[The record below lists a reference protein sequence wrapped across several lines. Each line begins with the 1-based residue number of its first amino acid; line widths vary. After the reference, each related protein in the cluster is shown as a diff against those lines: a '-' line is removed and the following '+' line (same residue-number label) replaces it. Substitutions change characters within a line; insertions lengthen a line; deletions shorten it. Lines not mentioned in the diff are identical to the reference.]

1 LTNLGVHSYPIAVD
15 GVGGLRVT
23 DRIASSADRA
33 PVWLWPREGR
43 IRPGSEEHK
52 QLFCRMLLDTFDP
65 YKPAVIPWPRLEP
78 DALARLTGLPFWDIA
93 VETELHTSK
102 TMQSVADC
110 VGDPTIR
117 EAIALNAFEER
128 RHKLVLEN
136 MIRFYGIAI
145 EPDESFAPPPDPE
158 WSYLCT
164 GYGECFD
171 SFFAFGL
178 FRLAK
183 ESGFFPPDLIEV
195 FEPVIQEEARHIIF
209 FVNWAAYTQARR
221 PVPLRP
227 AFAGRRFAALAT
239 RAWKRMKFAKGG
251 VAAKPGA
258 GSRLGRYNS
267 RMTVEGRKFVA
278 GGEALTIER
287 FMRLCLAE
295 NDRRMARYDPRL
307 LRPMAMPRLVRAAAP
322 FLGLVG

>member
-1 LTNLGVHSYPIAVD
+1 MTELA
-15 GVGGLRVT
+15 
-23 DRIASSADRA
+23 AASADRT
-33 PVWLWPREGR
+33 PVWQWPREGR
-43 IRPGSEEHK
+43 IRPGSDEHRL
-52 QLFCRMLLDTFDP
+52 LFCRMLLETFDP
-65 YKPAVIPWPRLEP
+65 YKPAIIPWPTLAP

-102 TMQSVADC
+102 NMQAIADTTR
-110 VGDPTIR
+110 DPLIR

-128 RHKLVLEN
+128 RHKVVLEN

-145 EPDESFAPPPDPE
+145 EPDESFVPPPDPE

-183 ESGFFPPDLIEV
+183 DSGFFPPELIEV
-195 FEPVIQEEARHIIF
+195 FEPVIQEEARHILF
-209 FVNWAAYTQARR
+209 FVNWAVYAQAQRN
-221 PVPLRP
+221 VFVRP

-251 VAAKPGA
+251 VGPKTGA
-258 GSRLGRYNS
+258 GSELGKNNGA
-267 RMTVEGRKFVA
+267 MTIEGRNFVA
-278 GGEALTIER
+278 GGEPLTIKR
-287 FMRLCLAE
+287 FMKICLAE
-295 NDRRMARYDPRL
+295 NERRMARYDPRL
-307 LRPMAMPRLVRAAAP
+307 VRPMAMPRLLRAAMP
-322 FLGLVG
+322 FLGLVK